1 MSFVFKECILKLLK
15 DFDMVPIV
23 LQEKDAF
30 IYFSL
35 LIQVDGDGVIHFDLD
50 TLLRL
55 FQIIANYYIKDF
67 DEGNDCFSQL
77 DDQNVKILI
86 KRIELS

>member
-1 MSFVFKECILKLLK
+1 
-15 DFDMVPIV
+15 MVPIV

-67 DEGNDCFSQL
+67 DEGSDCFSQL